1 MTKIQAFAKQIHDEF
16 EEGRTDALLEW
27 LVRRG
32 NCTECGMRS
41 VEPIPYT
48 LNGKS
53 SVTYCKMLASLYHG
67 EVSFDDVKSCAE
79 CIIEYWNEEEEQDG
93 SQ

>member
-16 EEGRTDALLEW
+16 EEGRTDALLDF

-32 NCTECGMRS
+32 NCTECRMRS

-48 LNGKS
+48 FNGKS
-53 SVTYCKMLASLYHG
+53 SVTYCKLSAAMYHNEISFG
-67 EVSFDDVKSCAE
+67 EVKSCSE
-79 CIIEYWNEEEEQDG
+79 CITEYWNEEEERDG